1 VAFAPLDLAVLG
13 VYLIS
18 VLGLGIWVARRAG
31 ESEAGF
37 FLAGRRLPW
46 WLAGTSLIATSL
58 SVDTPLGIAGLVE
71 EHGIPGVWFAW
82 CFALGGAGMLGYALF
97 SELWRRSG
105 VMTDAAFVELRYGGR
120 GGAALRLVKAL
131 YLGIFLNAF
140 TLAWVLKAVTTLG
153 AELMGGSPHLVLGVV
168 LALTLAYSAASG
180 LWGVAVSDL
189 PQYVVILGTFSW
201 LAVRSMARAGGPG
214 GLAAA
219 LGERFGAA
227 EAAQKLAFVP
237 APGEPFFG
245 TFLAYVFL
253 LWWVHRNASAAGP
266 VVQRLAACRD
276 ERDARRSTLLFT
288 VGTFAVN
295 YWPMVVMA
303 LAALALYP
311 SLPAEVAVG
320 RLFRDGLP
328 PGLLGLAAAALLAA
342 FMSTVDSHLNLGAS
356 YLVHDVIHR
365 FVRPAAGER
374 ELVAWARLS
383 TAILLALAVGIAAR
397 MDSVAGAWQLLSA
410 LTAGYGPVTIVR
422 WFWWRITAW
431 SELAALLASGVVS
444 FLVGRWAPDL
454 SFGAQLALI
463 AGATA
468 PVWAGVALWGP
479 EPHRAAVERF
489 ARTVRPWGV
498 WPGPAPASSLGGR
511 LLLWMVGSGAL
522 LTTCFA
528 LGAAIFARWPL
539 AGGLAACSAGG
550 WALFLRLDRRRPATA
565 QPTP

>member
-1 VAFAPLDLAVLG
+1 MAFSTLDLAVVG
-13 VYLIS
+13 AYLAS

-31 ESEAGF
+31 GSEAAF

-71 EHGIPGVWFAW
+71 QHGIPGVWFAW
-82 CFALGGAGMLGYALF
+82 CFGLGGAGMLGYALF

-120 GGAALRLVKAL
+120 GGAALRLVKAV
-131 YLGIFLNAF
+131 YLGIFLNAL

-153 AELMGGSPHLVLGVV
+153 TELLGGSPHLVLGVA
-168 LALTLAYSAASG
+168 LGLTLAYSAASG

-189 PQYVVILGTFSW
+189 PQYLVILGTFSW
-201 LAVRSMARAGGPG
+201 LAVRSLGRAGGVD
-214 GLAAA
+214 GLTAA

-227 EAAQKLAFVP
+227 GAAERLAFVP
-237 APGEPFFG
+237 GPDDSFFG
-245 TFLAYVFL
+245 TFLAYVLL

-276 ERDARRSTLLFT
+276 EGDARRSTLLFT

-311 SLPAEVAVG
+311 SLPAEEAVG

-356 YLVHDVIHR
+356 YLVHDVVHR

-374 ELVAWARLS
+374 ELVAWARVS
-383 TAILLALAVGIAAR
+383 TAILLALAVGIAVR
-397 MDSVAGAWQLLSA
+397 LESVAGAWKLLSA
-410 LTAGYGPVTIVR
+410 LTAGYGPVTIAR

-431 SELAALLASGVVS
+431 SELVALLASGAVS
-444 FLVGRWAPDL
+444 LLAARWAPEL
-454 SFGAQLALI
+454 SFGAHLLLV

-468 PVWAGVALWGP
+468 PVWIATALWGP
-479 EPHRAAVERF
+479 APDAAAVERF

-498 WPGPAPASSLGGR
+498 WPERAPAPSLIGR
-511 LLLWMVGSGAL
+511 LALWLAGSTAL
-522 LTTCFA
+522 LATCFA
-528 LGAAIFARWPL
+528 LGAVAFSRWPL
-539 AGGLAACSAGG
+539 AGALGG
-550 WALFLRLDRRRPATA
+550 VALVGWSLFLRLDRRPPAAA
-565 QPTP
+565 QPAP

>member
-1 VAFAPLDLAVLG
+1 MAFTTLDLAVLG
-13 VYLIS
+13 VYLAS

-31 ESEAGF
+31 GSEAGF

-71 EHGIPGVWFAW
+71 EHGISGVWFAW

-153 AELMGGSPHLVLGVV
+153 AELLGGSPHLVLAVV
-168 LALTLAYSAASG
+168 LGLTLAYSAASG

-189 PQYVVILGTFSW
+189 PQYLVILGTFSW
-201 LAVRSMARAGGPG
+201 LAVRSLARVGGVD
-214 GLAAA
+214 GLATA
-219 LGERFGAA
+219 LADRFGAA
-227 EAAQKLAFVP
+227 GAAERLAFVP

-245 TFLAYVFL
+245 TFLAYVLL

-276 ERDARRSTLLFT
+276 EAGARRSTLLFT
-288 VGTFAVN
+288 VGTFGVN

-311 SLPAEVAVG
+311 GLPAEEAVG
-320 RLFRDGLP
+320 RLFRDGLA
-328 PGLLGLAAAALLAA
+328 PGLLGLSAAALLAA

-356 YLVHDVIHR
+356 YLVHDVVHR

-374 ELVAWARLS
+374 ELVAWARVS
-383 TAILLALAVGIAAR
+383 TAILLGLAVAIAVR
-397 MDSVAGAWQLLSA
+397 MESVAGAWKLLSA

-431 SELAALLASGVVS
+431 SELAALLASGMVS
-444 FLVGRWAPDL
+444 LLADRWAPDL

-468 PVWAGVALWGP
+468 PVWIVTALWGP
-479 EPHRAAVERF
+479 APDAAAVERF

-498 WPGPAPASSLGGR
+498 WPERAAVPSLLGR
-511 LLLWMVGSGAL
+511 LALWLAGSAAL
-522 LTTCFA
+522 LATCFA
-528 LGAAIFARWPL
+528 LGALAFARWSL
-539 AGGLAACSAGG
+539 AGALTGVAAFA
-550 WALFLRLDRRRPATA
+550 WALFLRLDRSPPSAA
-565 QPTP
+565 QPAP